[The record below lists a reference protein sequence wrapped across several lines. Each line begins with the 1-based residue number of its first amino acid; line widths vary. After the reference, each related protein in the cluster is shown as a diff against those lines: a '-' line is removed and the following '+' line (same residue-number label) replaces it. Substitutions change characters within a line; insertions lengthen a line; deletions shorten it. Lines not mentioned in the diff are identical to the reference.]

1 VDTTLGRIMSNP
13 QWPQNNS
20 PWASQ
25 DPNWRP
31 TQFQDAQGR
40 NPHTPFGQQ
49 PPVPPSYQDLEPPR
63 RPSST
68 LWIVAAVVAVIAVV
82 VLGVVFLGGDPSGPD
97 PTTSPSA
104 TSTAQPS
111 PERTGN
117 FIPFEGNGDGVF
129 EIVNYT
135 WSGDTLTAR
144 IRVEVDEGEYGF
156 TVFAFANETRAAY
169 DPVDPYGFTV
179 RGGQPY
185 EGEVVF
191 HMPNADSTIVL
202 ATPSGRTA
210 LNALPVKAG

>member
-1 VDTTLGRIMSNP
+1 MSTP
-13 QWPQNNS
+13 QRPQNNS

-31 TQFQDAQGR
+31 TEFHDAQGR

-49 PPVPPSYQDLEPPR
+49 PQPAPSYQDLEPPR
-63 RPSST
+63 RPNST
-68 LWIVAAVVAVIAVV
+68 LWIVLGAVAVIAAV
-82 VLGVVFLGGDPSGPD
+82 VLGMLFLGGGQGDPGPTASATAD
-97 PTTSPSA
+97 PTA
-104 TSTAQPS
+104 VPS

-117 FIPFEGNGDGVF
+117 YIPFEGNGDGTF
-129 EIVNYT
+129 EIVSYR

-144 IRVEVDEGEYGF
+144 IRVEVSEGEYGF
-156 TVFAFANETRAAY
+156 AVFAFANETRAAY

-179 RGGQPY
+179 RAGQPY